1 MSAFRTLDQ
10 ANVAGKRVL
19 VRVDLNVPMENGK
32 ITDATRIERVAPTI
46 TEIAQK
52 GGKVILLAHFGR
64 PKGRDP
70 KESLKP
76 VAARAR
82 ITSSSKHVA
91 FADDCVGEAAEK
103 AVAAM
108 KNGDV
113 LLLENTRFHKEEEK
127 NDPAFVEQ
135 LAKLGDIYVNDAFS
149 AAHRAHASTEGLARK
164 LPAYAGRSMQAELEA
179 LGKALEQPQ
188 RPVIAIV
195 GGAKVSTKLELLEN
209 LIDKVQALVIGGAMA
224 NTFMHAQGVNVQK
237 SLAEKDMAD
246 TARRIMA
253 KADDAN
259 CAIILPVDAIVA
271 FHFKA
276 NAPSHA
282 YGFDAIPPDGMV
294 LDVASQSIERIK
306 GAIDDAATLVWN
318 GPLGAFEM
326 PPFDAGTV
334 EVARYAAART
344 KAGKLVSVAGGG
356 DTVAALNHA
365 GVGDKF
371 TYVSTAGGAFLEW
384 LEGRKL
390 PGWRRSREVEAASRE
405 SGTSS
410 SRSLD
415 PASGN
420 EQSAGGFIRPACVSA
435 FVMTAITSIGPARGV
450 SSNFGSSVLP
460 LRISTRSSGM
470 ISTSSGTNGVRPAC
484 S

>member
-1 MSAFRTLDQ
+1 MTFKTLDT
-10 ANVAGKRVL
+10 ASLSGKRVL

-32 ITDATRIERVAPTI
+32 VTDATRIERVAPTI
-46 TEIAQK
+46 NEIAGK

-64 PKGRDP
+64 PKGRDA
-70 KESLKP
+70 KDSLKP
-76 VAARAR
+76 LAPEVAHIIGKR
-82 ITSSSKHVA
+82 VG

-103 AVAAM
+103 AIARM

-127 NDPAFVEQ
+127 NDPAFVDK

-149 AAHRAHASTEGLARK
+149 AAHRTHASTEGLAHK
-164 LPAYAGRSMQAELEA
+164 LPAYAGRTMQAELEA
-179 LGKALEQPQ
+179 LGKALDHPQ

-209 LIDKVQALVIGGAMA
+209 LIAKVQALVIGGAMA
-224 NTFMHAQGVNVQK
+224 NTFMYAQGVNVQK
-237 SLAEKDMAD
+237 SLAEKDMAE
-246 TARRIMA
+246 TARRILA
-253 KADDAN
+253 KATEEN

-271 FHFKA
+271 FHFQA

-334 EVARYAAART
+334 DVARYTAERT

-390 PGWRRSREVEAASRE
+390 PGVQA
-405 SGTSS
+405 
-410 SRSLD
+410 L
-415 PASGN
+415 
-420 EQSAGGFIRPACVSA
+420 
-435 FVMTAITSIGPARGV
+435 RG
-450 SSNFGSSVLP
+450 
-460 LRISTRSSGM
+460 
-470 ISTSSGTNGVRPAC
+470 
-484 S
+484 